1 MADQC
6 PPECKVKING
16 INQNIK
22 ELKETDKKQ
31 WEVFDQKIH
40 DVEVQVIERVKTKTL
55 IALFGVIVTV
65 FLAIMALTFNTLH
78 SGQKEAV
85 QQMRTDNAQVQ
96 QQMGSLE
103 RQMVKVVTQLEF
115 HTEDDSERNTGRTN

>member
-16 INQNIK
+16 INQNIA

-40 DVEVQVIERVKTKTL
+40 DVEGQVIERVRTKTL
-55 IALFGVIVTV
+55 IALFGVIVTL

-78 SGQKEAV
+78 SGQKEAALQV
-85 QQMRTDNAQVQ
+85 RTSNTLVQ

-115 HTEDDSERNTGRTN
+115 HTNESERNTGRTN